1 MSAPP
6 PDAYVPSAS
15 LRPPPVRR
23 RQRGRGRQT
32 AGELAALREI
42 YAELRGGHPAAALVS
57 AQRLLSKHPENCFA
71 LQAALLAREA
81 LFETYCKRLAPLN
94 RVAVLN
100 DTDSLS
106 LDHDALRLLSQLD
119 GVRTLADILDQA
131 ILGRVETARKL
142 WQLQR
147 ERCILL
153 ESPDLPAPT
162 ARYF

>member
-1 MSAPP
+1 
-6 PDAYVPSAS
+6 
-15 LRPPPVRR
+15 
-23 RQRGRGRQT
+23 
-32 AGELAALREI
+32 
-42 YAELRGGHPAAALVS
+42 
-57 AQRLLSKHPENCFA
+57 A